1 MKVSGWSLIVL
12 FGGGYAVLFAI
23 WVAQTLDGYYVGGES
38 SAALFIT
45 IVMGVVAAL
54 PVGLGIWLIRRAN
67 RDR

>member
-1 MKVSGWSLIVL
+1 MRVSGWSLIVL

-38 SAALFIT
+38 SAALLIT

-54 PVGLGIWLIRRAN
+54 PVGFGVWLIRRAN